1 MPENRFTSRYDFFR
15 RRAGISSR
23 TSLRLRAAFTLTEL
37 LVTML
42 IVVIIVSA
50 FGIVLVGGVR
60 GWKLTY
66 DRANS
71 DVVADSYAARMAF
84 DAVVR
89 RSSRRHSDVD
99 VDAGKWLEVYY
110 YEGYQNIP
118 CVGNYARFEWDKQTS
133 ELRVV
138 YGELLPEKKAV
149 RTKILCTNVDDCVF
163 MTDYRSAQMI
173 LELYNGSQRVT
184 VVSSAVMHNRG

>member
-1 MPENRFTSRYDFFR
+1 
-15 RRAGISSR
+15 
-23 TSLRLRAAFTLTEL
+23 
-37 LVTML
+37 ML

-71 DVVADSYAARMAF
+71 DVVADSFAARRAF

-89 RSSRRHSDVD
+89 MSSRRHSDVD
-99 VDAGKWLEVYY
+99 VAGEWLEVYY

-173 LELYNGSQRVT
+173 LELDNGSQRIT